1 VPDQEKIQQLLRSL
15 FHSQSLAV
23 LSTCNAGQPYGSLVA
38 FAASEDLGRLYFATP
53 RATRKYAYLS
63 REPRVSMLI
72 DNRSNT
78 PQDFHDAAA
87 VTALGKASE
96 VPSSEGMPEG
106 RQAYL
111 SRHPYLEGFLAAPG
125 TAFFEIAVNVYLMVN
140 RFQNVVE
147 YRPLP

>member
-1 VPDQEKIQQLLRSL
+1 VLRSL
-15 FHSQSLAV
+15 LQSQSLAA
-23 LSTCNAGQPYGSLVA
+23 LSTCDSGQPYGSLVA

-53 RATRKYAYLS
+53 RSTRKYSYLS
-63 REPRVSMLI
+63 SEPRVSMLI

-78 PQDFHDAAA
+78 PEDFHAAAA
-87 VTALGKASE
+87 VTALGRAAE
-96 VPSSEGMPEG
+96 VLTGEGIQG
-106 RQAYL
+106 RRIYL

-125 TAFFEIAVNVYLMVN
+125 TAFFEIGVTVYLMVS